1 MFKGI
6 SMPGNLIPTDCH
18 HIVTYRSILGNASG
32 IKIILGGLADAPLL
46 LQRDC
51 FRRIPR
57 FFTSAVFHFHK
68 NQITALPHD
77 QINLAS
83 AAVKVALHNPGTLAL
98 QIFCCHLLVAFSHCP
113 FVQSFPPLL
122 ALILSM
128 ASTKT
133 RISATTSY
141 NSGGI
146 ISPISKR
153 DRVSASLSSL

>member
-68 NQITALPHD
+68 NQITALPHN
-77 QINLAS
+77 QVNLTS
-83 AAVKVALHNPGTLAL
+83 AAVKVTVHNPGSPAL
-98 QIFCCHLLVAFSHCP
+98 QISRSHLLVVFSHCP

-146 ISPISKR
+146 ISPISNR
-153 DRVSASLSSL
+153 DSVSASLSSR